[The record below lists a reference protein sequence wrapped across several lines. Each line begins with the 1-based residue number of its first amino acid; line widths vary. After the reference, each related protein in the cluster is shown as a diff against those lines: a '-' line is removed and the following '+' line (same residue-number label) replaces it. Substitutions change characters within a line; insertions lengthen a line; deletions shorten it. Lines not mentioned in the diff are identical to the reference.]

1 MHPATVPRATSA
13 WSARASRPPL
23 QTVPG
28 FLKDRMFVDAPRP
41 STEPVVSHV
50 LRAHAADIETGAV
63 VVVSPDGYRVRRLPL
78 LPPA

>member
-1 MHPATVPRATSA
+1 
-13 WSARASRPPL
+13 
-23 QTVPG
+23 
-28 FLKDRMFVDAPRP
+28 MFVDAPRP